1 MKRLAALGLVFV
13 LMFSFTGC
21 KGDIE
26 LNKEDN
32 DHVAEYIAG
41 VLLKYSY
48 ENEWEYQ
55 KLKNSALTNY
65 QNSVSGRTQ
74 TSSGNTKANS
84 GSKNTAS
91 TSGSISQTG
100 SAGTSQS
107 GLGVMEQF
115 ASALGLDNA
124 QITYKTYQSG
134 DRYPTDEYSIS
145 VPAKS
150 GCKVVALEFEIKNN
164 GSSQI
169 TANTSSKGVSIK
181 LTVGDK
187 TVAESATLLKNDI
200 LQLKNVSI
208 NAGSSYTAAA
218 IFQVPE
224 SNISAISG
232 ATAVISVNG
241 ASIGTRLVL
250 HAIQEIRAVFTVI
263 LFLLNMHRQIHLK
276 YLIM

>member
-65 QNSVSGRTQ
+65 QNSVSGSTQ

-91 TSGSISQTG
+91 TSGS
-100 SAGTSQS
+100 TSQS

-124 QITYKTYQSG
+124 QITYKTYQAG

-241 ASIGTRLVL
+241 ASIGTIN
-250 HAIQEIRAVFTVI
+250 IQ
-263 LFLLNMHRQIHLK
+263 
-276 YLIM
+276 

>member
-65 QNSVSGRTQ
+65 QNSVSGSTQ

-124 QITYKTYQSG
+124 QITYKTYQAG

-169 TANTSSKGVSIK
+169 
-181 LTVGDK
+181 

-241 ASIGTRLVL
+241 ASIGTIN
-250 HAIQEIRAVFTVI
+250 IQ
-263 LFLLNMHRQIHLK
+263 
-276 YLIM
+276 

>member
-65 QNSVSGRTQ
+65 QNSVSGGTQ

-91 TSGSISQTG
+91 TSGS
-100 SAGTSQS
+100 TSQS

-124 QITYKTYQSG
+124 QITYKTYQAG

-241 ASIGTRLVL
+241 ASIGTIN
-250 HAIQEIRAVFTVI
+250 IQ
-263 LFLLNMHRQIHLK
+263 
-276 YLIM
+276 

>member
-65 QNSVSGRTQ
+65 QNSVSGKTQ

-91 TSGSISQTG
+91 TSGSI
-100 SAGTSQS
+100 SQS

-124 QITYKTYQSG
+124 QITYKTYQAG

-241 ASIGTRLVL
+241 ASIGTIN
-250 HAIQEIRAVFTVI
+250 IQ
-263 LFLLNMHRQIHLK
+263 
-276 YLIM
+276 

>member
-150 GCKVVALEFEIKNN
+150 GCKVVALEFEIK
-164 GSSQI
+164 
-169 TANTSSKGVSIK
+169 
-181 LTVGDK
+181 
-187 TVAESATLLKNDI
+187 
-200 LQLKNVSI
+200 
-208 NAGSSYTAAA
+208 
-218 IFQVPE
+218 
-224 SNISAISG
+224 
-232 ATAVISVNG
+232 
-241 ASIGTRLVL
+241 
-250 HAIQEIRAVFTVI
+250 
-263 LFLLNMHRQIHLK
+263 
-276 YLIM
+276 IMEVRR

>member
-65 QNSVSGRTQ
+65 QNSVSGSTQ

-124 QITYKTYQSG
+124 QITYKTYQAG

-150 GCKVVALEFEIKNN
+150 GCKVVALEFEIKKVIEKSSGKFEIKNN

-169 TANTSSKGVSIK
+169 TANTSSKGVSIR

-208 NAGSSYTAAA
+208 NAGSSYTATA

-241 ASIGTRLVL
+241 ASIGTIN
-250 HAIQEIRAVFTVI
+250 IQ
-263 LFLLNMHRQIHLK
+263 
-276 YLIM
+276 

>member
-65 QNSVSGRTQ
+65 QNSVSGSTQ

-91 TSGSISQTG
+91 TSGS
-100 SAGTSQS
+100 TSQS

-124 QITYKTYQSG
+124 QITYKTYQAG

-169 TANTSSKGVSIK
+169 TANTSSKGVSIR

-241 ASIGTRLVL
+241 ASIGTIN
-250 HAIQEIRAVFTVI
+250 IQ
-263 LFLLNMHRQIHLK
+263 
-276 YLIM
+276 

>member
-65 QNSVSGRTQ
+65 QNSVSGSTQ
-74 TSSGNTKANS
+74 TS
-84 GSKNTAS
+84 
-91 TSGSISQTG
+91 SGSISQTG

-241 ASIGTRLVL
+241 ASIGTIN
-250 HAIQEIRAVFTVI
+250 IQ
-263 LFLLNMHRQIHLK
+263 
-276 YLIM
+276 

>member
-55 KLKNSALTNY
+55 KLK
-65 QNSVSGRTQ
+65 NSVSGRTQ

-187 TVAESATLLKNDI
+187 TIAESATLLKNDI

-241 ASIGTRLVL
+241 ASIGTIN
-250 HAIQEIRAVFTVI
+250 IQ
-263 LFLLNMHRQIHLK
+263 
-276 YLIM
+276 

>member
-1 MKRLAALGLVFV
+1 
-13 LMFSFTGC
+13 
-21 KGDIE
+21 
-26 LNKEDN
+26 
-32 DHVAEYIAG
+32 
-41 VLLKYSY
+41 
-48 ENEWEYQ
+48 
-55 KLKNSALTNY
+55 
-65 QNSVSGRTQ
+65 
-74 TSSGNTKANS
+74 
-84 GSKNTAS
+84 
-91 TSGSISQTG
+91 
-100 SAGTSQS
+100 
-107 GLGVMEQF
+107 MEQF

-124 QITYKTYQSG
+124 QITYKTYQAG

-200 LQLKNVSI
+200 LQLKNVNI

-241 ASIGTRLVL
+241 ASIGTIN
-250 HAIQEIRAVFTVI
+250 IQ
-263 LFLLNMHRQIHLK
+263 
-276 YLIM
+276 

>member
-55 KLKNSALTNY
+55 KLKNS
-65 QNSVSGRTQ
+65 VSGRTQ
-74 TSSGNTKANS
+74 TSSDNTKANS

-241 ASIGTRLVL
+241 ASIGTIN
-250 HAIQEIRAVFTVI
+250 IQ
-263 LFLLNMHRQIHLK
+263 
-276 YLIM
+276 

>member
-55 KLKNSALTNY
+55 KLKNSA
-65 QNSVSGRTQ
+65 SGRTQ

-241 ASIGTRLVL
+241 ASIGTIN
-250 HAIQEIRAVFTVI
+250 IQ
-263 LFLLNMHRQIHLK
+263 
-276 YLIM
+276 

>member
-169 TANTSSKGVSIK
+169 TANTSSK
-181 LTVGDK
+181 VGDK

-241 ASIGTRLVL
+241 ASIGTIN
-250 HAIQEIRAVFTVI
+250 IQ
-263 LFLLNMHRQIHLK
+263 
-276 YLIM
+276 

>member
-65 QNSVSGRTQ
+65 QNSVSGSTQ

-91 TSGSISQTG
+91 TFGKYITDRFCGYIAVWSGSY
-100 SAGTSQS
+100 GT
-107 GLGVMEQF
+107 VC
-115 ASALGLDNA
+115 
-124 QITYKTYQSG
+124 I
-134 DRYPTDEYSIS
+134 
-145 VPAKS
+145 
-150 GCKVVALEFEIKNN
+150 C
-164 GSSQI
+164 
-169 TANTSSKGVSIK
+169 
-181 LTVGDK
+181 
-187 TVAESATLLKNDI
+187 
-200 LQLKNVSI
+200 
-208 NAGSSYTAAA
+208 
-218 IFQVPE
+218 
-224 SNISAISG
+224 
-232 ATAVISVNG
+232 
-241 ASIGTRLVL
+241 
-250 HAIQEIRAVFTVI
+250 IRS
-263 LFLLNMHRQIHLK
+263 
-276 YLIM
+276 

>member
-65 QNSVSGRTQ
+65 QNSVSGSTQ

-91 TSGSISQTG
+91 TSGS
-100 SAGTSQS
+100 TSQS

-124 QITYKTYQSG
+124 QITYKTYQAG

-208 NAGSSYTAAA
+208 NAGSSYTATA

-241 ASIGTRLVL
+241 ASIGTIN
-250 HAIQEIRAVFTVI
+250 IQ
-263 LFLLNMHRQIHLK
+263 
-276 YLIM
+276 

>member
-55 KLKNSALTNY
+55 KLKNSA
-65 QNSVSGRTQ
+65 SGRTQ
-74 TSSGNTKANS
+74 TSSDNTKANS

-241 ASIGTRLVL
+241 ASIGTIN
-250 HAIQEIRAVFTVI
+250 IQ
-263 LFLLNMHRQIHLK
+263 
-276 YLIM
+276 

>member
-65 QNSVSGRTQ
+65 QNSVSGSTQ

-100 SAGTSQS
+100 SVGTSQS

-124 QITYKTYQSG
+124 QITYKTYQAG

-169 TANTSSKGVSIK
+169 TANTSSKGVSIR

-241 ASIGTRLVL
+241 ASIGTIN
-250 HAIQEIRAVFTVI
+250 IQ
-263 LFLLNMHRQIHLK
+263 
-276 YLIM
+276 

>member
-91 TSGSISQTG
+91 TSGSISQTD

-169 TANTSSKGVSIK
+169 TANTS
-181 LTVGDK
+181 VGDK

-241 ASIGTRLVL
+241 ASIGTIN
-250 HAIQEIRAVFTVI
+250 IQ
-263 LFLLNMHRQIHLK
+263 
-276 YLIM
+276 